1 MKPRVL
7 KTESDYQEALAEIE
21 ARMDAA
27 PSCKQELELEL
38 WSLLVESYE
47 REHHPIDTPDPVEAI
62 RFRME
67 QQGLRPGD
75 LTPFFRRRSFITEV
89 LGRKRPLTLPMIRAL
104 SSGLHIPAE
113 VLIRQTARPV
123 GRRKLKA
130 A

>member
-62 RFRME
+62 RFRIE

>member
-21 ARMDAA
+21 AHMDAA

-62 RFRME
+62 RFRIE